1 MGGAARIWQILAML
15 SALSI
20 FSILGGLVLVAGT
33 VITVVGLRHA
43 PEGYEDENG
52 FQLGTQPG
60 VLTPVDFARDGA
72 ATQDTGRNP
81 HIEMAA

>member
-1 MGGAARIWQILAML
+1 ML

-33 VITVVGLRHA
+33 VITIVGLRHA

-60 VLTPVDFARDGA
+60 VVTAVDFGGDVAPVRE
-72 ATQDTGRNP
+72 TQHSARNP